1 MATVVAP
8 AAESPAQ
15 IRRVLTLVGVTLA
28 GAIACAV
35 TVWAAAASTILVQ
48 PESTAVFRGLYV
60 ASAVSVGIY
69 TWWRRPQSP
78 LGPLLAGSGL
88 LHALTAFNTSADERW
103 FTLGMVVWAF
113 WIAYIAYLFLSFP
126 RGRLSTR
133 AERGFMLA
141 YALATAVVWAL
152 AVVFADTLPR
162 GGPFTYCGSECPGN
176 GFQLVETDAAVS
188 DALRAASNATLAVSL
203 VAVAFLIFAKA
214 RSSVRLQRRAIE
226 PLAYLFI
233 ATIAVFL
240 LALLLAPVYPDSR
253 QTFRILNAVLILA
266 GPFVLL
272 AGQIR
277 GSMFATRSLGQL
289 VARIGNEPVGPAG
302 VQGMLREALGD
313 PTLQLALWS
322 PERAAYTDSHG
333 DAIELPLG
341 DPDRAATPI
350 VRGGQPVAALIHDT
364 ALDEAPELLGGLTA
378 TSLMLLDNTRLVE
391 DLRASRARIVAAAE
405 QERLRLERDLHDGA
419 QQRLMAIQIKLAL
432 ARDDAE
438 TEELGAQLD
447 EIAEDA
453 ASAVEELRQLA
464 HGIYPTILRERGLGE
479 ALGAF
484 AASFPLDVTVL
495 DEGVGRASPELEAAV
510 YFCSL
515 EAVQNVV
522 KHAGPGTPVTLTL
535 ERRAGRIACE
545 IVDDGDG
552 FDPRGADGGVGLVSM
567 RDRIG
572 AVGGELEI
580 VSQPGR
586 GTTVRMLVPEGPSA

>member
-8 AAESPAQ
+8 AAASRAQ
-15 IRRVLTLVGVTLA
+15 LSRRLTLVGGTLA
-28 GAIACAV
+28 GTVAVAV
-35 TVWAAAASTILVQ
+35 TAWAAAGSAILVH
-48 PESTAVFRGLYV
+48 PESAALLRGLYV
-60 ASAVSVGIY
+60 AAAVSVGVY
-69 TWWRRPQSP
+69 TSWRRPQSP
-78 LGPLLAGSGL
+78 LGPLVAGSGFL
-88 LHALTAFNTSADERW
+88 YALTSFNTSADERW
-103 FTLGMVVWAF
+103 YTLGMVGWAL
-113 WIAYIAYLFLSFP
+113 WIAYVAYTFLSFP
-126 RGRLSTR
+126 RGRLSSR
-133 AERGFMLA
+133 AERGFMLG
-141 YALATAVVWAL
+141 YALVTAVVWGL
-152 AVVFADTLPR
+152 VLVFADRLPR
-162 GGPFTYCGSECPGN
+162 GGPFTYCGDECPGN
-176 GFQLVETDAAVS
+176 GFQLVETDAVVS

-214 RSSVRLQRRAIE
+214 RAAFRLQRRAIE

-240 LALLLAPVYPDSR
+240 LALLLVPAYPESA
-253 QTFRILNAVLILA
+253 QTFRVVNAALVIA
-266 GPFVLL
+266 GPIVIL

-277 GSMFATRSLGQL
+277 GSMFATRSLGRL
-289 VARIGNEPVGPAG
+289 VARIGNEPVGHAG
-302 VQGMLREALGD
+302 VEGMLREALGD
-313 PTLQLALWS
+313 PTLRLALWS
-322 PERAAYTDSHG
+322 PERGAYTDAQG
-333 DAIELPLG
+333 AAVELPLG
-341 DPDRAATPI
+341 DPNRDVTAVA
-350 VRGGQPVAALIHDT
+350 RGGQPLAALIHDPT
-364 ALDEAPELLGGLTA
+364 LDETPELLEGLTA
-378 TSLMLLDNTRLVE
+378 TSLMLLDNTKLVE

-484 AASFPLDVTVL
+484 AASFPLDVTVV

-510 YFCSL
+510 YYCSL

-522 KHAGPGTPVTLTL
+522 KHAGPGARVAVTL
-535 ERRAGRIACE
+535 ERRAGGIACE
-545 IVDDGDG
+545 IVDDGEG
-552 FDPRGADGGVGLVSM
+552 FDPRAADGGVGLVSM

-580 VSQPGR
+580 ASQPR
-586 GTTVRMLVPEGPSA
+586 QGTTIRMLVPEGPSP